1 MSTNQRCVASVE
13 CFRVV
18 VVAVAVV
25 VVAAAAVAS
34 ASATAVDDGSEDF
47 ATNPRG

>member
-1 MSTNQRCVASVE
+1 MNQRYVASVE

-18 VVAVAVV
+18 VVAAAVVAV
-25 VVAAAAVAS
+25 AAVAF
-34 ASATAVDDGSEDF
+34 ATAVDDGSEDF